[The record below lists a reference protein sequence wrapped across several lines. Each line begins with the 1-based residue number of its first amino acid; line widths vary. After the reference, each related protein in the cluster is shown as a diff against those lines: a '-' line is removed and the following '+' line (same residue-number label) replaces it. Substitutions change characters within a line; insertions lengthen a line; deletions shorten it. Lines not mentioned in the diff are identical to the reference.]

1 MLKKR
6 KKEREMNHFMTVLNV
21 IGLLFACVFVIYIV
35 YEGWDLP
42 LAILIGAVIICI
54 TNGMNVV
61 STMGAML
68 EDIKFLFGIMLLPF
82 LFGSILAKVLIDS
95 RGALSTAVKLLDL
108 LGKNRSEQFRRR
120 LAVGITVII
129 LAALGYCSFN
139 NAFLQGAI
147 AIAMCSATNVP
158 RKYMIAICMFSTT
171 LSVLLPGNVG
181 NAMYTSAYMP
191 EVSAFSALPVAIII
205 SLFFAIIGYLLINKN
220 IERSIAA
227 GDKWEY
233 GPLANPNIDSSDKM
247 PPWFLLL
254 VPIIGIF
261 IPYAILKLDI
271 WVSIAIGLIA
281 ALIVY
286 FPYLPYGKEAETL
299 NSFKKGTARIKLV
312 TSAGI
317 AMAGMPILM
326 VMNNGLATA
335 ISMSNG
341 FAVVESFFR
350 TLPFHPLVNLS
361 LIGTILTG
369 IASGPAGFLLGLN
382 VAVESYVP
390 MGISA
395 EACRYLLICTFTIL
409 DTLPTSMGFLML
421 TSWAGV
427 KVKDA
432 YPCVF
437 KSTVILPAIATVI
450 CLILFM
456 LFPGL
461 AMVGA

>member
-1 MLKKR
+1 
-6 KKEREMNHFMTVLNV
+6 MTFINV
-21 IGLLFACVFVIYIV
+21 IGLLFACIFVIYIV
-35 YEGWDLP
+35 YQGWDLP
-42 LAILIGAVIICI
+42 LAIMLGAIIICI
-54 TNGMNVV
+54 TNGMNIITAF
-61 STMGAML
+61 SAML
-68 EDIKFLFGIMLLPF
+68 DDIKFLFGIMLLPF

-95 RGALSTAVKLLDL
+95 RGALSTAIKLLDL
-108 LGKNRSEQFRRR
+108 LGRNRSEQFRRG
-120 LAVGITVII
+120 LAVAITVII

-171 LSVLLPGNVG
+171 LSVLLPGNLG
-181 NAMYTSAYMP
+181 NAMYTSASMP

-205 SLFFAIIGYLLINKN
+205 SLFFGILGYILIMKNINK
-220 IERSIAA
+220 SIAF

-233 GPLANPNIDSSDKM
+233 GPLANPNVNTSDKM
-247 PPWFLLL
+247 PPWYLLL
-254 VPIIGIF
+254 IPIIGIF
-261 IPYAILKLDI
+261 VPYAIFSLDI
-271 WVSIAIGLIA
+271 WVAIAIGLIA
-281 ALIVY
+281 ALVVY
-286 FPYLPYGKEAETL
+286 APYLPYGQEVETL
-299 NSFKKGTARIKLV
+299 SSAKKMTSRIKLV

-326 VMNNGLATA
+326 VMNNGLATV

-341 FAVVESFFR
+341 FAVIESFFR
-350 TLPFHPLVNLS
+350 NLPFNPLVNLS

-369 IASGPAGFLLGLN
+369 IASGPAGFLLGLD

-390 MGISA
+390 MGIPA

-437 KSTVILPAIATVI
+437 KSTVVLPAIATAL
-450 CLILFM
+450 CLVLFL

-461 AMVGA
+461 ALVGA

>member
-1 MLKKR
+1 
-6 KKEREMNHFMTVLNV
+6 MTAINV
-21 IGLLFACVFVIYIV
+21 IGLLFACIFVIYIV
-35 YEGWDLP
+35 YQGWDLP

-54 TNGMNVV
+54 TNGMNIVTTV
-61 STMGAML
+61 GTML

-95 RGALSTAVKLLDL
+95 RGALSTAISLLDI
-108 LGKNRSEQFRRR
+108 LGRNRSERFRRS
-120 LAVGITVII
+120 LAVMITII
-129 LAALGYCSFN
+129 IVAALGYCSFN
-139 NAFLQGAI
+139 NPFLQGAI
-147 AIAMCSATNVP
+147 AIAMASATGIP
-158 RKYMIAICMFSTT
+158 RKYMVAMCMFGTT

-181 NAMYTSAYMP
+181 NAMYTAASMP
-191 EVSAFSALPVAIII
+191 QVSAFSALPVATLI
-205 SLFFAIIGYLLINKN
+205 SIFVFVVGYLLICKN
-220 IERSIAA
+220 IEASVAS
-227 GDKWEY
+227 GETWDY
-233 GPLANPNIDSSDKM
+233 GALANPNIDTDKKM

-254 VPIIGIF
+254 VPIVF
-261 IPYAILKLDI
+261 IVVPFAILKWDI
-271 WVSIAIGLIA
+271 WVAVCLGLISS
-281 ALIVY
+281 LVVY
-286 FPYLPYGKEAETL
+286 CPYLPYDKDMPRL
-299 NSFKKGTARIKLV
+299 NPAAKIGSRFKLV

-317 AMAGMPILM
+317 AMAGVPILM
-326 VMNNGLATA
+326 IMNNGLATA

-341 FAVVESFFR
+341 FAVIEDFFQN
-350 TLPFHPLVNLS
+350 LPFNPLVNLA

-382 VAVESYVP
+382 VAANSYVP

-421 TSWAGV
+421 TTWAGV

-437 KSTVILPAIATVI
+437 KSTVILPAIATI
-450 CLILFM
+450 LCLILFL

-461 AMVGA
+461 ALVGA

>member
-1 MLKKR
+1 
-6 KKEREMNHFMTVLNV
+6 MTVINV
-21 IGLLFACVFVIYIV
+21 IGLLFACIFVIYIV
-35 YEGWDLP
+35 YQGWDLP

-54 TNGMNVV
+54 TNGMNIV
-61 STMGAML
+61 TTINAML

-95 RGALSTAVKLLDL
+95 RGALSAAISLLNIFGRD
-108 LGKNRSEQFRRR
+108 RSEKFRRGIGV
-120 LAVGITVII
+120 AVTII
-129 LAALGYCSFN
+129 IVAALGYCSFS
-139 NAFLQGAI
+139 NAFLQGAV
-147 AIAMCSATNVP
+147 AIAMASATGIP
-158 RKYMIAICMFSTT
+158 RKYMVAMCMFGTT

-181 NAMYTSAYMP
+181 NAMYTAAAMP
-191 EVSAFSALPVAIII
+191 EVSAFSALPVAALI
-205 SLFFAIIGYLLINKN
+205 SIFMFVVGMILILRN
-220 IERSIAA
+220 IEKSVSA
-227 GDKWEY
+227 GETWDY
-233 GPLANPNIDSSDKM
+233 GPLASPDIDTSDKM

-254 VPIIGIF
+254 VPIVF
-261 IPYAILKLDI
+261 IVVPFAVLKWDI
-271 WVSIAIGLIA
+271 WVSVCLGLIS
-281 ALIVY
+281 ALVVY
-286 FPYLPYGKEAETL
+286 EPYLPYDKKVTKL
-299 NSFKKGTARIKLV
+299 NPAAKIGSRFKLV

-317 AMAGMPILM
+317 AMAGVPILM
-326 VMNNGLATA
+326 IMNNGLATA

-341 FAVVESFFR
+341 FSVIEQFFR
-350 TLPFHPLVNLS
+350 NLPFNPLINLA

-369 IASGPAGFLLGLN
+369 IASGPAGFLLGLD
-382 VAVESYVP
+382 VAATSYVP
-390 MGISA
+390 MGVSA

-437 KSTVILPAIATVI
+437 KSTVVLPAIATI
-450 CLILFM
+450 LCLILFL